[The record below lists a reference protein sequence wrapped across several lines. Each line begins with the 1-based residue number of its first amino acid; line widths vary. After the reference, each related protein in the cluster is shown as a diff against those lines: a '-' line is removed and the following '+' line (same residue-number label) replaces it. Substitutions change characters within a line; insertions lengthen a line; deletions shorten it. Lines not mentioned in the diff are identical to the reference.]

1 MAEDDIKPDD
11 ETDAEDG
18 ADGDSEKPKKK
29 PGKKLVLRFVLP
41 AVVLMAVGAGAYFG
55 GVVDMVTGG
64 GKEAASADGVA
75 VEAEPKEPKDL
86 VYYELPEMLVNLSSD
101 GRRTHFLKIKVS
113 LELTQQS
120 DTERIEA
127 ILPRIVDNFQVYLR
141 ELRIEDL
148 QGSAGLYRLRE
159 ELLTRVTLAAAPT
172 EVSDVLF
179 REMIVQ

>member
-1 MAEDDIKPDD
+1 MAEDDIQPDD
-11 ETDAEDG
+11 DADAGDGTG
-18 ADGDSEKPKKK
+18 ADSKKPKKT

-41 AVVLMAVGAGAYFG
+41 AVVLAAIGAGAYFG

-64 GKEAASADGVA
+64 DEKAAGADGVA
-75 VEAEPKEPKDL
+75 VDAEPKEPENL
-86 VYYELPEMLVNLSSD
+86 VYYDLPEMLVNLSSD

-120 DTERIEA
+120 DVERIEA
-127 ILPRIVDNFQVYLR
+127 ILPRIIDNFQVYLR
-141 ELRIEDL
+141 ELRIEDM

-159 ELLTRVTLAAAPT
+159 ELLTRVTLAAAPA